1 MKLQRQTIG
10 YIPKGF
16 PRLSETFVSNEILEL
31 ERLGVQIEVFSLMNP
46 GEPGVQPSARAV
58 RAPRHYVPERIL
70 FSLHRVLPAHTALA
84 LKRPYVYWSALFR
97 AVRRAVRR
105 RSPSS
110 LRRFAQAGFL
120 VERLVGEREIRHFH
134 AHFCHGPTTVALF
147 VKWLTGATFSF
158 TAHAKDLYTTAPESV
173 REKMLEAEFVLTC
186 TQANRAYL
194 ERIGGDVARVHCI
207 YHGIDIER
215 FTPSGAR
222 RATSPAGS
230 AGGEDVPLVLS
241 VGRLV
246 AKKGHDVLLE
256 ACGLLRERGVR
267 FRCVIHGEG
276 PLRAKLESMRRALG
290 LQDIVQ
296 LPGRILQD
304 ELVDRYAA
312 ADVFALAC
320 QVLRNGDRDGLPN
333 VIIEAL
339 SMELA
344 VVSTNISGV
353 PELIEN
359 GVSGLLVQPRAP
371 QELAD
376 AIGTLLAD
384 AALRRRLARAGR
396 RRVLEEFD
404 TRRNTRHVLDLF
416 ESVNGLVTAKPS
428 PASDVRAS
436 AATSPI

>member
-1 MKLQRQTIG
+1 MKLENQTIG

-31 ERLGVQIEVFSLMNP
+31 ERLGVQIQVFSIMNP
-46 GEPGVQPSARAV
+46 KEKGMQPSARAV
-58 RAPRHYVPERIL
+58 RAPRHYVPERVL
-70 FSLHRVLPAHTALA
+70 FSLHRVLPAHLALA
-84 LKRPYVYWSALFR
+84 FKRPDRYWSTFFR
-97 AVRRAVRR
+97 AIRRAFQR
-105 RSPSS
+105 RSTSS

-120 VERLVGEREIRHFH
+120 VERFVGKQEIRHFH

-158 TAHAKDLYTTAPESV
+158 TAHAKDLYTTAPESL
-173 REKMLEAEFVLTC
+173 RDKMRQAEFVLTC
-186 TQANRAYL
+186 TQANQAYL
-194 ERIGGDVARVHCI
+194 ERLGGDVVPVHCI

-215 FTPSGAR
+215 FTPPDASRTAPE
-222 RATSPAGS
+222 AEAADPI
-230 AGGEDVPLVLS
+230 DVPLVLS

-246 AKKGHDVLLE
+246 EKKGHDVLIR
-256 ACGLLRERGVR
+256 ACALLRDRGTR

-276 PLRAKLESMRRALG
+276 PMRIELEALRSSLG
-290 LQDIVQ
+290 LDDVVQ

-304 ELVDRYAA
+304 DLVNRYAK
-312 ADVFALAC
+312 ADLFALAC
-320 QVLRNGDRDGLPN
+320 QVLENGDRDGLPN

-339 SMELA
+339 AMELP

-376 AIGTLLAD
+376 AIETLLAD
-384 AALRRRLARAGR
+384 VELRRRLARAGR
-396 RRVLEEFD
+396 RRVLDEFD
-404 TRRNTRHVLDLF
+404 TRRNTRLVLELF
-416 ESVNGLVTAKPS
+416 ENVNGLVAVNSS
-428 PASDVRAS
+428 PASEVPSS
-436 AATSPI
+436 AAASPI